1 MQTVVC
7 MKWGDRYPAD
17 YVNRLWSMIKRN
29 TARPTQLV
37 CYTDDA
43 QGIDPAVITAPIPD
57 INVPER
63 VAITGWRKI
72 AIWRDDLEHLSGD
85 VLFFDLDMII
95 TGSIDA
101 FFDFH
106 PGEYCVIHNWTQP
119 HEPIGNTSIFK
130 MPVGKYPHIFERF
143 HTDPEGVLAQYRIEQ
158 QYISGDIPHQVFW
171 PAHFCVSFKHN
182 LMPRWPLNFIQ
193 TPKLPPEVLSVA
205 FTGKPDPDEA
215 AVGEYPVRKA
225 WKKLYKHVRPTPW
238 IMEHWR

>member
-17 YVNRLWSMIKRN
+17 FVNRLHSMIQRN
-29 TARPTQLV
+29 TQRPTQLV

-43 QGIDPAVITAPIPD
+43 EGIDPAVITAPIPD

-72 AIWRDDLEHLSGD
+72 AIWQDGLKELEGD

-95 TGSIDA
+95 TGSIDE

-106 PGEYCVIHNWTQP
+106 PGEFCVIHNWTQP
-119 HEPIGNTSIFK
+119 NEKIGNTSIFK
-130 MPVGKYPHIFERF
+130 MPVGKFPHVFKDF
-143 HTDPEGVLAQYRIEQ
+143 NDDPEKVLAEYRIEQ
-158 QYISGDIPHQVFW
+158 QYISGQIPTQVFW
-171 PAHFCVSFKHN
+171 PANFCVSFKHS
-182 LMPRWPLNFIQ
+182 LIPTWPLNFLI
-193 TPKLPPEVLSVA
+193 TPKLEADVLSVA

-215 AVGEYPVRKA
+215 AVGKWPVTKA

-238 IMEHWR
+238 ITENWR